1 MQLYRLT
8 NTDIVTLENEE
19 AELRERITTL
29 KAIIG
34 DERTMYNVMKRELRE
49 VKKKFATPRLTE
61 LQAEAETIEIDV
73 ASLIVE
79 EDTFVSVTKGG
90 YIKRTS
96 HVLTTLRQLKKLENV
111 MMMS

>member
-19 AELRERITTL
+19 AELRERITML

-34 DERTMYNVMKRELRE
+34 DERTMYNVMKRDCVKLR
-49 VKKKFATPRLTE
+49 KKKFATPRLTE

-90 YIKRTS
+90 YIKTYQPTFLQRFDS
-96 HVLTTLRQLKKLENV
+96 
-111 MMMS
+111 